1 MRAVK
6 DSDLNEWPNVWN
18 EMKWID
24 LLKSTFGRPDS
35 LQVPQIVQTCVQY
48 LQQNGL
54 SVIGLF
60 RVAGS
65 VKRCRQLK
73 VDLESGGELF
83 IRTDDE
89 EGLEHYPHDIATLL
103 KEFFRDLP
111 QPLLTSELYP
121 AFLEVTSK
129 TIWWTERKLTFP
141 INFSCS
147 DQKQKCPFPF
157 WLLPFNSLSPK
168 SFSSI
173 LTSFYQAHNN
183 HFF

>member
-1 MRAVK
+1 M
-6 DSDLNEWPNVWN
+6 
-18 EMKWID
+18 
-24 LLKSTFGRPDS
+24 
-35 LQVPQIVQTCVQY
+35 PQIVQTCIQY

-73 VDLESGGELF
+73 IDLESGGELC

-121 AFLEVTSK
+121 AFLEVTS
-129 TIWWTERKLTFP
+129 TITAAITTAGRLESHFNKFPFSILSLCLLDLPRSSSAAITNDTFP
-141 INFSCS
+141 
-147 DQKQKCPFPF
+147 
-157 WLLPFNSLSPK
+157 
-168 SFSSI
+168 
-173 LTSFYQAHNN
+173 N
-183 HFF
+183 HFITLNSIIL